1 MSDVYPLYSNIILG
15 KDTDLP
21 EGWTRRMNS
30 VLESL
35 AYAIAEKHPEWTITT
50 HWEPA
55 LYDTKTYETRE
66 MNVSVTATEESIG
79 QIGIETRRKRG
90 ESGKEVIYSIYN
102 KRISESRERG
112 STFKTAKL
120 KDALK
125 QINKFFYP
133 KTLIDKIEEAWGRA
147 SYTVGSATSQAS
159 SEVERAYR
167 KLMEPGIRFLKD
179 KYWEE
184 FKSTLTIPAMATLHE
199 QLDDLIEKA
208 NDLEKIHQKFQQR
221 NLLTVTIKG
230 DKYTVAKSPTEIK
243 DYLADDVPED
253 IRKQVGMLK
262 LVADQEII
270 PGVGLRV
277 GEMYIIDAAY

>member
-1 MSDVYPLYSNIILG
+1 MSNVYPLYSNIVLG
-15 KDTDLP
+15 RDSDLP
-21 EGWTRRMNS
+21 EGWTRKIHS
-30 VLESL
+30 TLELL
-35 AYAIAEKHPEWTITT
+35 AYAIAEKHPEWTLIT

-55 LYDTKTYETRE
+55 TYDTKVYETRE
-66 MNVSVTATEESIG
+66 MNVSVTATQEVIG
-79 QIGIETRRKRG
+79 QIGVETRRKRG
-90 ESGKEVIYSIYN
+90 EGGKEHVYCIYN
-102 KRISESRERG
+102 KRISEGRERG
-112 STFKTAKL
+112 TTFKTSKL

-125 QINKFFYP
+125 QVNKYFYP
-133 KTLIDKIEEAWGRA
+133 KTLVDKIEEAWGKA
-147 SYTVGSATSQAS
+147 HYKVGGATSHAADD
-159 SEVERAYR
+159 VERAYR

-184 FKSTLTIPAMATLHE
+184 FKSTLTTPDMVTLHG

-208 NDLEKIHQKFQQR
+208 NDLENIYQKFQHR
-221 NLLTVTIKG
+221 NLLTVIIKD

-243 DYLADDVPED
+243 EYLADDVPED

-262 LVADQEII
+262 LVAEQEVI